1 MRIRRR
7 LIAVAFAACLAS
19 AVFAQQRYSGY
30 FHALSDLRAAR
41 WLLDHVPGDWVRV
54 DDELNAVHEID
65 GAIDEMRRASID
77 DGRNVDDH
85 PAMQERYDRPGR
97 LRDAEAYL
105 RRARADIDREEDRGE
120 TRGLREREAGRIE
133 GAIRFV
139 ESAISGPGGPGPG
152 GPAPAFVPA
161 PTTMPPPASMEHP
174 AYLRALADLRTAR
187 WLLSHV
193 PGDWVRA
200 VEETDAMREIDGA
213 IDEIRR
219 ASIDDGRDID
229 DHQAVDERR
238 DRRGRLGDAESYLRR
253 ARADIEQE
261 EDIGDIRGLR
271 ARAAEH
277 IDGAIR
283 FVDAAMRF

>member
-7 LIAVAFAACLAS
+7 LIAVAFAVCLAS
-19 AVFAQQRYSGY
+19 TVFAQERYSGY

-65 GAIDEMRRASID
+65 GAIDELRRASID
-77 DGRNVDDH
+77 DGGNVDDH

-105 RRARADIDREEDRGE
+105 RRARADIDREGDRGE
-120 TRGLREREAGRIE
+120 TRGLRDREAERIE

-139 ESAISGPGGPGPG
+139 DSSIRGPG
-152 GPAPAFVPA
+152 GPAPAFAPA
-161 PTTMPPPASMEHP
+161 PTIMPPPASMEHP

-200 VEETDAMREIDGA
+200 VEETDAIREIDVA
-213 IDEIRR
+213 IGEIRR
-219 ASIDDGRDID
+219 ASIDDGRDIN

-238 DRRGRLGDAESYLRR
+238 DRRGRLVDAESYLRR

-261 EDIGDIRGLR
+261 EDVGAIRGLR
-271 ARAAEH
+271 ARSAEH

-283 FVDAAMRF
+283 FVDAAMRS